1 MMEGFV
7 LGHPKV
13 DAKATQMAN
22 FSRAAAL
29 AKSGDGRQFKNAFQ
43 RLAPDLALS

>member
-7 LGHPKV
+7 SGHPKV

-22 FSRAAAL
+22 SRAAAL
-29 AKSGDGRQFKNAFQ
+29 AKSGDDRQFKNALQ
-43 RLAPDLALS
+43 QLALDLAS